1 MKNRISN
8 SFLVYF
14 FVFLFWAIS
23 ILLKI
28 RFNGLVFGF
37 DYGLYHPDGALYS
50 TRAFDWSGFSESQS
64 AKIVSDWYNTHAFKF
79 NFTIPNDLYYAN
91 HPLYPEYSTRILYP
105 LLSVPFIKL
114 MGMQGMLVVPALSLL
129 LLMLIIAKIGLTLQ
143 KPLST
148 LVVVFLLSSS
158 TTVLRW
164 MLANTTDALLT
175 GIFALVA
182 FILFKKLST
191 VGWYVYIGILIVLS
205 GVTRISL
212 LFWLGIGLVF
222 FLNNSKTKGIYTAL
236 LSIVIVL
243 PTIMSHSGNSFL
255 AVEGDRPFL
264 EKLFLYPFYL
274 IKVTFY
280 EFAQLFVFDK
290 ILFFMC
296 IFSVYFSLRA
306 FEKISS
312 KYLLIMFTAGLL
324 TGALNGNV
332 GVNFRYQ
339 LPILVFICW
348 SLLDNA
354 SPRIEKSIKL
364 NKPN

>member
-1 MKNRISN
+1 MKIKLKQNIWIYLIVFFMWGLSIS
-8 SFLVYF
+8 
-14 FVFLFWAIS
+14 
-23 ILLKI
+23 LKL

-64 AKIVSDWYNTHAFKF
+64 AKIVSDWYNIHAFKF
-79 NFTIPNDLYYAN
+79 NFTVPNDLYYAN
-91 HPLYPEYSTRILYP
+91 HPLYPEYSTRILYS
-105 LLSVPFIKL
+105 LLSVPFIQL
-114 MGMQGMLVVPALSLL
+114 MGMQGMLIVPALSLL
-129 LLMLIIAKIGLTLQ
+129 VLMLIVAKIGLTLQ

-182 FILFKKLST
+182 FVLFKKLST
-191 VGWYVYIGILIVLS
+191 VGWYTYIGILIVLS

-212 LFWLGIGLVF
+212 LFWLGIGLVL
-222 FLNNSKTKGIYTAL
+222 FLNNSKTKGIYTAF
-236 LSIVIVL
+236 LSIVVVL
-243 PTIMSHSGNSFL
+243 PTILSHSGNSFL

-296 IFSVYFSLRA
+296 IFSVYFSVKA

-312 KYLLIMFTAGLL
+312 KYLLIMLTTGLL
-324 TGALNGNV
+324 MGAVNGNV

-339 LPILVFICW
+339 LPVLVFVCW

-354 SPRIEKSIKL
+354 SPRIEKFIKL

>member
-1 MKNRISN
+1 MKTRISN
-8 SFLVYF
+8 NFLVYF
-14 FVFLFWAIS
+14 FVFLFWALS

-28 RFNGLVFGF
+28 KFNGLVLGF

-50 TRAFDWSGFSESQS
+50 TRGFDWSGFSESQS
-64 AKIVSDWYNTHAFKF
+64 AKIVSDWYNLHAFKF
-79 NFTIPNDLYYAN
+79 NSTIPNDLYYVN

-114 MGMQGMLVVPALSLL
+114 LGMQGMLVVPALSLL
-129 LLMLIIAKIGLTLQ
+129 LLMLIVAKIGLALQ

-148 LVVVFLLSSS
+148 LVVVFILSSS

-164 MLANTTDALLT
+164 MLVNTTDALLA
-175 GIFALVA
+175 GIFALIA
-182 FILFKKLST
+182 FVLFKKISD
-191 VGWYVYIGILIVLS
+191 VGWYGYIGILIVLS

-212 LFWLGIGLVF
+212 LFWLGIGLVL
-222 FLNNSKTKGIYTAL
+222 FLNSSKTKGIYTAL
-236 LSIVIVL
+236 LSILVAL
-243 PTIMSHSGNSFL
+243 PTVLSHSENSFL
-255 AVEGDRPFL
+255 AIEGNRPII
-264 EKLFLYPFYL
+264 EKLLLYPFYL

-296 IFSVYFSLRA
+296 IFSIYFSVRT
-306 FEKISS
+306 FKKISS
-312 KYLLIMFTAGLL
+312 KYLLIMFIAGFL

-339 LPILVFICW
+339 LPILVFVCW

-354 SPRIEKSIKL
+354 SPRIEKLIKL
-364 NKPN
+364 NKPS

>member
-1 MKNRISN
+1 MKIKLQQSIWIY
-8 SFLVYF
+8 LIVF
-14 FVFLFWAIS
+14 FIWGLS
-23 ILLKI
+23 IGLKI
-28 RFNGLVFGF
+28 RFNGLVFGL

-64 AKIVSDWYNTHAFKF
+64 AKIVSDWYNIHAFKF

-91 HPLYPEYSTRILYP
+91 HHLYPEYSTRILYP

-129 LLMLIIAKIGLTLQ
+129 LLMLIVAKIGLTLQ

-164 MLANTTDALLT
+164 MLSNTTDALLT
-175 GIFALVA
+175 GIFALIA
-182 FILFKKLST
+182 FVLFKKLSA
-191 VGWYVYIGILIVLS
+191 VSWYVYIGILIVLS
-205 GVTRISL
+205 GVTRFSL
-212 LFWLGIGLVF
+212 LFWLGIGLVL

-236 LSIVIVL
+236 LSIVVVL
-243 PTIMSHSGNSFL
+243 PTILSHSGNSFL
-255 AVEGDRPFL
+255 AVEGNRPFL
-264 EKLFLYPFYL
+264 ERLFLYPFYL
-274 IKVTFY
+274 IKVTVY

-296 IFSVYFSLRA
+296 IFSVYFSVRT

-312 KYLLIMFTAGLL
+312 KYLLIMFATGLL
-324 TGALNGNV
+324 MGALNGNV

-339 LPILVFICW
+339 LPVLVFVCW

-354 SPRIEKSIKL
+354 SPRIEKLIKL

>member
-1 MKNRISN
+1 
-8 SFLVYF
+8 
-14 FVFLFWAIS
+14 
-23 ILLKI
+23 
-28 RFNGLVFGF
+28 
-37 DYGLYHPDGALYS
+37 
-50 TRAFDWSGFSESQS
+50 
-64 AKIVSDWYNTHAFKF
+64 
-79 NFTIPNDLYYAN
+79 
-91 HPLYPEYSTRILYP
+91 
-105 LLSVPFIKL
+105 
-114 MGMQGMLVVPALSLL
+114 
-129 LLMLIIAKIGLTLQ
+129 MLIIAKIGLTLQ

-182 FILFKKLST
+182 FILFKKLTT

-212 LFWLGIGLVF
+212 LFWLGIGLVL

-236 LSIVIVL
+236 LSIVVVL

-274 IKVTFY
+274 IKVTIY

-296 IFSVYFSLRA
+296 IFSVYFSVRA

-312 KYLLIMFTAGLL
+312 KYLLIMFTAGFL

>member
-1 MKNRISN
+1 MKIKLKKNIWIY
-8 SFLVYF
+8 LIVF
-14 FVFLFWAIS
+14 FIWGLS
-23 ILLKI
+23 TGLKL

-64 AKIVSDWYNTHAFKF
+64 AKIVSDWYNIHAFKF
-79 NFTIPNDLYYAN
+79 NFTVPNDLYYAN
-91 HPLYPEYSTRILYP
+91 HHLYPEYSTRILYP

-129 LLMLIIAKIGLTLQ
+129 LLMLVVTKIGLTLQ

-148 LVVVFLLSSS
+148 LAVVFLLSSS

-175 GIFALVA
+175 GIFALIA
-182 FILFKKLST
+182 FVLFKKLST
-191 VGWYVYIGILIVLS
+191 VGWYVCIGILIVLS

-212 LFWLGIGLVF
+212 LFWLGIGLVL
-222 FLNNSKTKGIYTAL
+222 FLNNSKTKGVYTAL
-236 LSIVIVL
+236 LSIVVVL
-243 PTIMSHSGNSFL
+243 PTILSHSGNSFL

-296 IFSVYFSLRA
+296 IFSIYFSVRA

-312 KYLLIMFTAGLL
+312 KYLLIMFTTGLL
-324 TGALNGNV
+324 MGALNGNV

-339 LPILVFICW
+339 LPVLVFVCW
-348 SLLDNA
+348 SLLDSA
-354 SPRIEKSIKL
+354 SPRIEKLIKL

>member
-1 MKNRISN
+1 
-8 SFLVYF
+8 
-14 FVFLFWAIS
+14 
-23 ILLKI
+23 
-28 RFNGLVFGF
+28 
-37 DYGLYHPDGALYS
+37 
-50 TRAFDWSGFSESQS
+50 
-64 AKIVSDWYNTHAFKF
+64 
-79 NFTIPNDLYYAN
+79 
-91 HPLYPEYSTRILYP
+91 
-105 LLSVPFIKL
+105 

-129 LLMLIIAKIGLTLQ
+129 LLMLIVAKIGLTLQ

-164 MLANTTDALLT
+164 MLSNTTDALLT
-175 GIFALVA
+175 GIFALIA
-182 FILFKKLST
+182 FVLFKKLST
-191 VGWYVYIGILIVLS
+191 VRWYMCIGILIVLS
-205 GVTRISL
+205 GVTRISF
-212 LFWLGIGLVF
+212 LFWLGIGLVL

-236 LSIVIVL
+236 LSIVVVL
-243 PTIMSHSGNSFL
+243 PTILSHSGNSFL
-255 AVEGDRPFL
+255 AVEGNRPFL

-280 EFAQLFVFDK
+280 EFAQLFVLDK

-296 IFSVYFSLRA
+296 MFSVYFSVRA

-312 KYLLIMFTAGLL
+312 KYLLIMFATGLL
-324 TGALNGNV
+324 MGALNGNV

-339 LPILVFICW
+339 LPVLVFVCW

-354 SPRIEKSIKL
+354 SPRIEKLIKL